1 MIELRDFVDSDIDPI
16 AMYANNI
23 NVSRYMASRM
33 PYPYT
38 KSDAIWWVETGSKEQ
53 GLNYAID
60 LGGKCIGVVGVQFG
74 ELELQYSAEIGYW
87 IAEDHWGKGIGTEAV
102 SKMTDNVFSEKEIV
116 RLSAPVFNPN
126 KASMRVLE
134 KCGYT
139 LEAIHRKAVFKND
152 EFMDEHIYV
161 KFRS

>member
-1 MIELRDFVDSDIDPI
+1 MIGLRDFVDSDIGSI
-16 AMYANNI
+16 AIYANNI

-38 KSDAIWWVETGSKEQ
+38 KDDARWWVETGSKEQ
-53 GLNYAID
+53 GLYYAID
-60 LGGKCIGVVGVQFG
+60 LGGECIGVVGVRFG
-74 ELELQYSAEIGYW
+74 DLEQQYSAEIGYW
-87 IAEDHWGKGIGTEAV
+87 IAEDHWGRGIGTEAV
-102 SKMTDNVFSEKEIV
+102 TKMTVYVFSEMKTV
-116 RLSAPVFNPN
+116 KLSAPVYSPN

-139 LEAIHRKAVFKND
+139 LEAIHRKAIFKND
-152 EFMDEHIYV
+152 EFLDEHVFV

>member
-1 MIELRDFVDSDIDPI
+1 MIGLRDFVDSDIGSI
-16 AMYANNI
+16 AIYANNI

-38 KSDAIWWVETGSKEQ
+38 KDDARWWVETGSKEQ
-53 GLNYAID
+53 GLYYAID
-60 LGGKCIGVVGVQFG
+60 LSGECIGVVGVRFG
-74 ELELQYSAEIGYW
+74 DLEQQYSAEIGYW
-87 IAEDHWGKGIGTEAV
+87 IAEDHWGRGIGTEAV
-102 SKMTDNVFSEKEIV
+102 TKMTVYVFSEMKTV
-116 RLSAPVFNPN
+116 KLSAPVYSPN

-139 LEAIHRKAVFKND
+139 LEAIHRKAIFKND
-152 EFMDEHIYV
+152 EFLDEHVFV

>member
-1 MIELRDFVDSDIDPI
+1 MIELRGFVDSDIDQI
-16 AMYANNI
+16 AIYANNI

-38 KSDAIWWVETGSKEQ
+38 KEDAIWWVETGNKEQ

-60 LGGKCIGVVGVQFG
+60 LGGKCVGVVGVRFG
-74 ELELQYSAEIGYW
+74 EFELQYSAEIGYW

-102 SKMTDNVFSEKEIV
+102 SKMTDYVFTEIKTV
-116 RLSAPVFNPN
+116 RLSAPVYSLNL
-126 KASMRVLE
+126 ASMRVLE

-139 LEAIHRKAVFKND
+139 LEAVHQKAVFKND
-152 EFMDEHIYV
+152 QFMDEHIFV